1 MIDVEIR
8 NCVLEGADQAIVIA
22 RGGSHTIAGNTVE
35 AKWASIDLVAT
46 SHNRVQ
52 DNLVH
57 YGVAGI
63 RTRGD
68 SDHNRIS
75 RNTVAHTIPARRC
88 ATSTAR
94 RSN

>member
-22 RGGSHTIAGNTVE
+22 RGGSHTIAGNTV
-35 AKWASIDLVAT
+35 
-46 SHNRVQ
+46 
-52 DNLVH
+52 
-57 YGVAGI
+57 
-63 RTRGD
+63 
-68 SDHNRIS
+68 
-75 RNTVAHTIPARRC
+75 AHTIPARRC